1 MPLAS
6 KAFKWFLVAIGSIT
20 TLFLALFALAFWYMS
35 SGVFGTET
43 FDEQRWA
50 ATVSN
55 EKDATCYR
63 GGMGL
68 DLRDNVLSSKM
79 KTEDVIS
86 LLGGPSGPSV
96 KFNNSTLGQY
106 TVRLLIAD

>member
-68 DLRDNVLSSKM
+68 DLRDNVLSS
-79 KTEDVIS
+79 
-86 LLGGPSGPSV
+86 GPSV